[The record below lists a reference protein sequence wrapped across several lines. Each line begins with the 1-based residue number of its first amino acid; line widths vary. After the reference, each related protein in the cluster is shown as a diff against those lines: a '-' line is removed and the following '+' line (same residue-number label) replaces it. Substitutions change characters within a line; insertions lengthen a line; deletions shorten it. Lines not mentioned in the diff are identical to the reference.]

1 MTDIPTLAETPLKE
15 FAGWQEIRLKDIP
28 GLDQIPLADLGML
41 SPSAIATLDVVWGAA
56 ESQATFQPISGSTTV
71 GFQYPCQQERCAY
84 IELSG
89 QGHKGDR
96 WIKGGDP
103 EAGGQMIP
111 GGSGLLGKAFG
122 GMEPTGRMLGS
133 EFKLILMDTDEATGT
148 AEFGL
153 STRFCKRG
161 LVDLGCTP
169 FVFGTWSLFHAK
181 EGDGIFLGFD
191 DMNALPNP
199 RINVPEKVQSQL
211 KAAQAKYSDSSPANE
226 NDCLQKMLQTVP
238 LDQRSG
244 VESRLPSLLEQ
255 AETLN
260 LTESQTAYAIAYQL
274 TNSSAS
280 MQAIVPQLKQFI
292 TATKVDFFGV
302 GTALNLPSD
311 KTTTLAHKASDYQ
324 AILKDCFFGGSC
336 GGGKMQR
343 PSKGVVTSEMGNR
356 LHPIYG
362 TWKLHAGIDV
372 SAGMNASI
380 LAADCG
386 KAIYVGWESGYGNV
400 VVLKHQN
407 NLFTRYA
414 HMSSQKVA
422 QNQTVKKGQLIGLE
436 GSTGGSTG
444 AHLHFEV
451 RDGDRFGKPLNPR
464 NYVNF

>member
-1 MTDIPTLAETPLKE
+1 
-15 FAGWQEIRLKDIP
+15 
-28 GLDQIPLADLGML
+28 
-41 SPSAIATLDVVWGAA
+41 
-56 ESQATFQPISGSTTV
+56 
-71 GFQYPCQQERCAY
+71 
-84 IELSG
+84 
-89 QGHKGDR
+89 
-96 WIKGGDP
+96 
-103 EAGGQMIP
+103 
-111 GGSGLLGKAFG
+111 
-122 GMEPTGRMLGS
+122 
-133 EFKLILMDTDEATGT
+133 
-148 AEFGL
+148 
-153 STRFCKRG
+153 
-161 LVDLGCTP
+161 VDLGCTP
-169 FVFGTWSLFHAK
+169 FVFGAWSLFQAK

-191 DMNALPNP
+191 DTNALPNP
-199 RINVPEKVQSQL
+199 QINVPESVQAQL

-226 NDCLQKMLQTVP
+226 NDCLKKMIQTVP

-260 LTESQTAYAIAYQL
+260 LTESQTAYAIAYHL
-274 TNSSAS
+274 EDSSTS
-280 MQAIVPQLKQFI
+280 IRTILPQLKQFI

-372 SAGMNASI
+372 SAGMGASI

-386 KAIYVGWESGYGNV
+386 TATYVGWESGYGNV

-414 HMSSQKVA
+414 HMSSQKIA